1 MLQGVGEDGE
11 NIRNLLF
18 SVFSGFSL
26 LLPFLSPTP
35 EEINP
40 HSFRFSMQTWEEIPT
55 VSVLLAGNRGGIQ
68 GLLHCLS
75 SRGCVW
81 VMTQQSLL
89 PAQPG
94 QGTTGT
100 HLIFVQPRPIP
111 STLLLM
117 ICQLSSSP
125 RKPCRHLQFFLT
137 IALAGDSWVS
147 RQSLA
152 KGFRVTLCQAQQSLC
167 FAAPLQPGQ
176 QRLGPS
182 CHPRELAVP
191 CGTQLLPRAHASAAA
206 ATRYPNRN

>member
-11 NIRNLLF
+11 NMRNLLF

-40 HSFRFSMQTWEEIPT
+40 HSFRFSMQTREEIPT

-68 GLLHCLS
+68 GLLHCLT

-125 RKPCRHLQFFLT
+125 RKPCRHLHFFLT

-152 KGFRVTLCQAQQSLC
+152 KGLSDLVPGTAEPVLCCPSAARAAKAGSLLS
-167 FAAPLQPGQ
+167 P
-176 QRLGPS
+176 
-182 CHPRELAVP
+182 
-191 CGTQLLPRAHASAAA
+191 TRAGCSMWHSASA
-206 ATRYPNRN
+206 TGSRLCCSHHTLP